1 MEFQHIKADFESLRN
16 DRKNWDEMYQVVGE
30 YVSQIKQNFQECP
43 QPGEFL
49 VGDIFDS
56 TGPFAAH
63 TAASALLGMLWPGSA
78 KMSIEIIPPDDMED
92 IDTELNEFYERMTAR
107 ATRAMDD
114 PRANLALAF
123 DEYMLDQI
131 IFGTS
136 GVGVE
141 AGDES
146 LLLYKPYGVKE
157 AYIDEGKNGRV
168 ARYFLF
174 YEWTVRRAVDEYG
187 IDNVSE
193 KIREKYLANKFQDRV
208 KILVYVCKR
217 GEKKARA
224 GKFAMKYAAYHYD
237 YDGGFL
243 LREDGF
249 HEMPAAFGRFKKL
262 NYERYGRSPAMN
274 ALPDIREANVLREA
288 CIMATEKALDM
299 PKGVFSDGVLGGG
312 VIDQSPHA
320 INVFNATGANSSGN
334 PIFDI
339 GSPPDI
345 RAALSRLEELRQS
358 ISQHFFIDRLLDF
371 NNSTQM
377 TFGEAQ
383 IRENRASMTMS
394 SLFNRQI
401 AEVWNPIIERSIN
414 ILWRLGT
421 FGVLEN
427 SDEERDVL
435 AKGKE
440 PEYFPEEIV
449 RRLQDGEEIYQ
460 IVYKTQAANAARANE
475 YIGIL
480 DVIGVAAQM
489 MQIDPSVSNRLN
501 LHKGIKEIAKIRGTP
516 AGLVRQD
523 DEVEEIEAAQAQAQN
538 QQQMIQ
544 AAPQIAGAVKDVAQ
558 AEAMAAE

>member
-1 MEFQHIKADFESLRN
+1 MEFQHVKADFESLRN

-63 TAASALLGMLWPGSA
+63 TSASALLGMLWPGSA

-107 ATRAMDD
+107 ATSAMDD

-193 KIREKYLANKFQDRV
+193 KIREKYMSNKFQDRV

-224 GKFAMKYAAYHYD
+224 GKLAMEYAAYHYD

-427 SDEERDVL
+427 SDEERDVI
-435 AKGKE
+435 ARGKE

-489 MQIDPSVSNRLN
+489 MNIDPSVSNRLN
-501 LHKGIKEIAKIRGTP
+501 LHEGIKEIAKIRGTP

-523 DEVEEIEAAQAQAQN
+523 DEVDEIEAAQAQAQN